1 MTKSQASEI
10 HIYSRGERE
19 LDSAKWRACS
29 QAIVFQDKITSI
41 FLLGVRYNEERL
53 YDYDNP
59 GFHPDVGHFTQVR
72 LIESVYLADYYL
84 SRNKFSFLTFNIN
97 KFFTCAIRLH
107 RTVEILLQIAVL
119 SAVQKL
125 ARFLGSRVNERRIC
139 TSFRA
144 FKDLS

>member
-19 LDSAKWRACS
+19 LNSAKWRACS
-29 QAIVFQDKITSI
+29 QAIVFQDKITSV

-72 LIESVYLADYYL
+72 IIESVYLADYYL
-84 SRNKFSFLTFNIN
+84 SRNKFSFLTF
-97 KFFTCAIRLH
+97 
-107 RTVEILLQIAVL
+107 
-119 SAVQKL
+119 
-125 ARFLGSRVNERRIC
+125 
-139 TSFRA
+139 
-144 FKDLS
+144 